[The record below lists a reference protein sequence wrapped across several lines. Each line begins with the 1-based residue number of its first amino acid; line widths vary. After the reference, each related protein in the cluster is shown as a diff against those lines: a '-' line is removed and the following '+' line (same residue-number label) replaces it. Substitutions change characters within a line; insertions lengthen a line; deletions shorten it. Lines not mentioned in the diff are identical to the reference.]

1 MLDLKSFL
9 FLLTAS
15 SLVSGRRLL
24 NVEEDQRQ
32 NSTVSNYTQQY
43 NNETALHFT
52 VGPVQTTEIREE
64 QSSAAPTLSQETT
77 SSKPQGNGT
86 SESLYNVEGTET
98 NSTKHQLAGNESLAG
113 TESPSQ
119 TSFPEKK
126 GSSDPT
132 ATASANTLSASVG
145 PRNVSNATNPV
156 LIAVTTA
163 HMDTNGSSRL
173 KSTAVPSATEI
184 RTAPDHV
191 PTKPHSTRYPD
202 KSSTKVCP
210 IAETKKESVVSR
222 CLIAIAGLATLAIV
236 FIMTT
241 IVLATKLAG
250 SKYRHRKS
258 LFLETE
264 MVCIS
269 ALMNDS
275 DHPIPTPKRPKSNGA
290 LIPIIEDDGDG
301 DDLTLNSFLHDTE
314 AVA

>member
-1 MLDLKSFL
+1 MTNVLDLGLFL

-24 NVEEDQRQ
+24 NVEENQRQ
-32 NSTVSNYTQQY
+32 NSTASNYTQQY
-43 NNETALHFT
+43 NNETAPHFT
-52 VGPVQTTEIREE
+52 AGPLQTTEIREE
-64 QSSAAPTLSQETT
+64 QSAAAPTLSQETT
-77 SSKPQGNGT
+77 SSKPSQGNGT
-86 SESLYNVEGTET
+86 PESLYKMEGTET

-113 TESPSQ
+113 TENPSR
-119 TSFPEKK
+119 TSLPEKK

-132 ATASANTLSASVG
+132 ATGSANMLSASVRPG
-145 PRNVSNATNPV
+145 NVSNATNPV
-156 LIAVTTA
+156 LIAMTTA
-163 HMDTNGSSRL
+163 HMDTDGTSRL
-173 KSTAVPSATEI
+173 KTTAVPSAT
-184 RTAPDHV
+184 
-191 PTKPHSTRYPD
+191 KPHSTLYPD
-202 KSSTKVCP
+202 RSSTEVCP

-222 CLIAIAGLATLAIV
+222 CLIAIAGLAALAVV

-250 SKYRHRKS
+250 NKYRHRKS
-258 LFLETE
+258 LLLETE

-275 DHPIPTPKRPKSNGA
+275 DHPIPTPRRPKSNGA
-290 LIPIIEDDGDG
+290 LIPIVEDDGDG